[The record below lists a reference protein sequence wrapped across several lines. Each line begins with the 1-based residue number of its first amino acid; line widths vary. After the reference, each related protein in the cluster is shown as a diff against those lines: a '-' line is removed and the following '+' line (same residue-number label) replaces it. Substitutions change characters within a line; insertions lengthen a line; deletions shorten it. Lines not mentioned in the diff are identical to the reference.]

1 VTLLSVKTVRS
12 ILGDNDSYRGDCPD
26 CGGKNSFS
34 VNKNMG
40 EVAWICFKASCRVRG
55 RETIHRSVDEI
66 VCSLLKPQKNNN
78 NKFEVPKHFTSIHSQ
93 EEIYTY
99 FQRVNAISLF
109 ESGAIKLQ
117 YDPKQDRAVFMV
129 ERDGVVIDAIGRSLN
144 KNNIK
149 WHRYGSSGKSFL
161 HKRDRCGTIIVTE
174 DIPSAITVGYSY
186 SSMGLMGTDLSHE
199 DMSDIIK
206 FQMCIIALDPDA
218 YSKSIR
224 MAQRLS
230 PWLNTKAILIPD
242 DLKYYKPKEAKAIV
256 DGT

>member
-1 VTLLSVKTVRS
+1 MTLLSVKTVKS

-55 RETIHRSVDEI
+55 RETVHRSVDEI
-66 VCSLLKPQKNNN
+66 VTSLLKPQKNNLYE
-78 NKFEVPKHFTSIHSQ
+78 FEVPDYFTSIYSQ
-93 EEIYTY
+93 DKIVNY
-99 FQRVNAISLF
+99 FQRVNAIPLF
-109 ESGAIKLQ
+109 ESGAIKLR
-117 YDPKQDRAVFMV
+117 YDPKQDRAVFIV
-129 ERDGVVIDAIGRSLN
+129 ERGGVTVDAIGRSLN
-144 KNNIK
+144 KNTIK
-149 WHRYGSSGKSFL
+149 WHRYGKSGKSFL
-161 HKRDRCGTIIVTE
+161 HKKGECGIIVITE

-206 FQMCIIALDPDA
+206 FQRCIIALDPDA
-218 YSKSIR
+218 YSKSIK

-230 PWLNTKAILIPD
+230 PWINTKAILIPD
-242 DLKYYKPKEAKAIV
+242 DLKYFKPKEAKDII